1 VSEVAAPAEAGGWR
15 RHLPRQLLQAAVW
28 GSYGAL
34 SVWLFTRSAG
44 LYSGLVMIALVL
56 AVGLWVAAELVR
68 SLFRRRGW
76 LRLPPASLALRLL
89 AAVAILAAVIQ
100 LLIFALLHLG
110 LATRLLEMPG
120 GVSGY
125 TSVMAFVYWFNT
137 GVLLLLWGTVW
148 VGYAALRQSRQDV
161 LARLRAEA
169 EHRRLELE
177 SLRAR
182 LNPHFVFNALNNVR
196 ALINEDPDRA
206 RELVTRLSN
215 TLRHALQHSQRE
227 RVTLA
232 EEWAVM
238 QDYLAVEAV
247 QFERRLQVEAELDP
261 ALAGFVLPPMLL
273 QLLVENAIKHGI
285 ACTPGGGLLRV
296 EARRDAQGG
305 LQLRVENPG
314 RLQDMPG
321 AGVGTGVGLAWL
333 RAQIEGLGLSA
344 HFRLWTPLPGWVRA
358 ELVLPA

>member
-1 VSEVAAPAEAGGWR
+1 MSEAAAPAAGSWR

-34 SVWLFTRSAG
+34 SLWLFTSAG
-44 LYSGLVMIALVL
+44 GAHSGLVMIALVL
-56 AVGLWVAAELVR
+56 ALGLWAATELLR
-68 SLFRRRGW
+68 SLFLRRGW
-76 LRLPPASLALRLL
+76 LRLSPAALALRLL
-89 AAVAILAAVIQ
+89 AVVAALAAAVQ
-100 LLIFALLHLG
+100 LLIFLLLTLG

-120 GVSGY
+120 GVAGY
-125 TSVMAFVYWFNT
+125 TPGMAFIYWFNT
-137 GVLLLLWGTVW
+137 AVLLLLWGTVW
-148 VGYAALRQSRQDV
+148 LGYAALRQSRQDV

-227 RVTLA
+227 RVSLA

-247 QFERRLQVEAELDP
+247 QFEQRLQVEAELDP
-261 ALAGFVLPPMLL
+261 ALAGIKLPPMLL

-296 EARRDAQGG
+296 EARPGPQGG
-305 LQLRVENPG
+305 LHLWVENPG
-314 RLQDMPG
+314 RLQDTP
-321 AGVGTGVGLAWL
+321 AGSAGTGVGLAWL
-333 RAQIEGLGLSA
+333 RAQIEGLGPSA
-344 HFRLWTPLPGWVRA
+344 RFRLWAPQPERVRA
-358 ELVLPA
+358 ELELPA

>member
-1 VSEVAAPAEAGGWR
+1 MSESAALAEAGWR
-15 RHLPRQLLQAAVW
+15 RHLLRQLLQAAVW
-28 GSYGAL
+28 GGYGAL
-34 SVWLFTRSAG
+34 SAWMFIRVG
-44 LYSGLVMIALVL
+44 GPHSGLAMIALLL
-56 AVGLWVAAELVR
+56 AAGLWTATEVLR
-68 SLFRRRGW
+68 SEFRRRGW
-76 LRLPPASLALRLL
+76 LRLAPAALALRLL
-89 AAVAILAAVIQ
+89 AMVAALAAAIQ
-100 LLIFALLHLG
+100 LLIFVLLQLG

-125 TSVMAFVYWFNT
+125 TPGLAIVYWINT
-137 GVLLLLWGTVW
+137 GLMLLLWGTVW

-227 RVTLA
+227 RVSLA
-232 EEWAVM
+232 EEWVVM

-261 ALAGFVLPPMLL
+261 ALAGIKLPPMLL

-285 ACTPGGGLLRV
+285 ASAPGGGLLRV
-296 EARRDAQGG
+296 EARRNRQGG
-305 LQLRVENPG
+305 LHLRVENPG
-314 RLQDMPG
+314 RLQDMPDG
-321 AGVGTGVGLAWL
+321 TAGTGVGLAWL
-333 RAQIEGLGLSA
+333 RAQIEGLGPSA
-344 HFRLWTPLPGWVRA
+344 HFRLRAPRPGCVQA
-358 ELVLPA
+358 ELVLPG